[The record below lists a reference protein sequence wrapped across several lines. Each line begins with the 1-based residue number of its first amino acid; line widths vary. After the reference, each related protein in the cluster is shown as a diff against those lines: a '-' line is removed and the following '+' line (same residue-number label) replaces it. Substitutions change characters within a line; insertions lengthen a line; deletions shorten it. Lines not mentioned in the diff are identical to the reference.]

1 MSRHFGGIQPGRQA
15 DKTKTVLLVS
25 LFFVVIFTVLAFVL
39 LSTGQAKVDPKP
51 VVVETEAE
59 VKMVD
64 VLVPVQE
71 IAAGTELEPRM
82 FRKESRP
89 QVGVSQRI
97 VKDFEEIQ
105 NYYARSL
112 IVSGQPLHKDY
123 ITSVRPVNAVTA
135 NIPPGFRAVTIRVD
149 ARTSVEGF
157 VRPGAKVDVVW
168 ASRIRGQPGVT
179 TIVENAKVLSAER
192 QTQQEI
198 DAAKKGVPVPST
210 VTLLVGI
217 ADAQKIQLASTTGT
231 LSLSLRGDSDGGKG
245 VGEGKSITIDDLL
258 GAKRKD
264 EGPEVEG
271 TVTIGGEKWNMVD
284 GKLVPIKK
292 SRSSE

>member
-1 MSRHFGGIQPGRQA
+1 MSRHFGGMQPGRQA

-25 LFFVVIFTVLAFVL
+25 LFFVVVFTVLAFVL
-39 LSTGQAKVDPKP
+39 LSTGHTKVEPKP
-51 VVVETEAE
+51 VAVETEAE

-71 IAAGTELEPRM
+71 IKSGTPLEARM
-82 FRKESRP
+82 FRKQSRP
-89 QVGVSQRI
+89 QVGVSPRV

-105 NYYARSL
+105 NYYARAL
-112 IVSGQPLHKDY
+112 IVAGQPLHKDY

-168 ASRIRGQPGVT
+168 ASRIRGRPGVT

-192 QTQQEI
+192 QTQEQVE
-198 DAAKKGVPVPST
+198 AAKKGAPVPST
-210 VTLLVGI
+210 VTLLVAI
-217 ADAQKIQLASTTGT
+217 QDAQKIQLASTTGT
-231 LSLSLRGDSDGGKG
+231 LSLSLRGDTDGGKASNA
-245 VGEGKSITIDDLL
+245 GKSITIDDLL
-258 GAKRKD
+258 GNKPKQ
-264 EGPEVEG
+264 EGQNVEG
-271 TVTIGGEKWNMVD
+271 TVTIAGEKWNMVE
-284 GKLVPIKK
+284 GKLVPAKK
-292 SRSSE
+292 R